1 MSILMAGE
9 RTGPRLSGQCS
20 MAKPGVLGPPGSWNR
35 RLLAPTAAPR
45 LGSPSTYPQRPI
57 GTAAALG
64 GPLPAGP
71 GLKEGGGDRL
81 RGASAPAQP
90 RGPPKVERQPRRH
103 PEPPDACLRQ
113 SLRRSGVQPGSAQ
126 GSPRTTAHRE
136 APPATASPAGLPS
149 TSAQRG
155 RRRGRDWS
163 RDTPGTGDTRGGAQ
177 GAEDRPFVMS
187 PRKEAGLFVLLQKE
201 QAGQAEPGARRR
213 WRVPLGVCRR
223 KCSCLLKAGG
233 AGRACTYPP
242 PNKPLFFFPLDVI
255 QNCIRSIL

>member
-20 MAKPGVLGPPGSWNR
+20 MAKPGALGPAGSWNR

-64 GPLPAGP
+64 GPPPAGP
-71 GLKEGGGDRL
+71 GLREGGGDRL

-113 SLRRSGVQPGSAQ
+113 PLRRSGVQLGSAQ

-136 APPATASPAGLPS
+136 APPATASPSRPPFHLCPTRPATGTGLEPG
-149 TSAQRG
+149 TRRARGTHVVEPRG
-155 RRRGRDWS
+155 RRIG
-163 RDTPGTGDTRGGAQ
+163 
-177 GAEDRPFVMS
+177 
-187 PRKEAGLFVLLQKE
+187 
-201 QAGQAEPGARRR
+201 
-213 WRVPLGVCRR
+213 PL
-223 KCSCLLKAGG
+223 
-233 AGRACTYPP
+233 
-242 PNKPLFFFPLDVI
+242 
-255 QNCIRSIL
+255 